1 MVSQTPFHVTCQGR
15 HIQIDSGMEANVYD
29 AIAIVLATC
38 PDQRLPT
45 R

>member
-1 MVSQTPFHVTCQGR
+1 VVAVKATYGLSMTRTEH
-15 HIQIDSGMEANVYD
+15 D